1 MSRAQC
7 IVHRQKRILMVK
19 HCHEGET
26 WWCLPGGRIE
36 ADETPEQAALREL
49 SEECRV
55 QGTVIRPTSVVTFAP
70 DDQYY
75 TYLIE
80 IGAQAVSLGTD
91 PELKGNQI
99 LVDVAWVRLNELT
112 ERDKVFLWTAGL
124 LTIPEFFEEICPLP
138 DVPPY
143 PQFHQI

>member
-7 IVHRQKRILMVK
+7 IVHRQKKILMVK
-19 HCHEGET
+19 HHHEGEE

-49 SEECRV
+49 WEECRV
-55 QGTVIRPTSVVTFAP
+55 QGRVVRPTSVVTFTP

-80 IGAQAVSLGTD
+80 IGAQVVSLGID
-91 PELKGNQI
+91 PELEKNQI
-99 LVDVAWVRLNELT
+99 LVDVAWMGLNELT
-112 ERDKVFLWTAGL
+112 ERDRAFLWTAGL
-124 LTIPEFFEEICPLP
+124 LTIPEFFEEICC
-138 DVPPY
+138 
-143 PQFHQI
+143 

>member
-7 IVHRQKRILMVK
+7 IVHRQKKILMVK
-19 HCHEGET
+19 HCHEGEA

-49 SEECRV
+49 WEECRV
-55 QGTVIRPTSVVTFAP
+55 HGTVIRPTSVVTFGP
-70 DDQYY
+70 NDQYY

-80 IGAQAVSLGTD
+80 IGAQTVSLGTD

-99 LVDVAWVRLNELT
+99 LVDVAWICLDELT
-112 ERDKVFLWTAGL
+112 ERDRAFLWTAGL
-124 LTIPEFFEEICPLP
+124 LTIPEFSGEICC
-138 DVPPY
+138 
-143 PQFHQI
+143 

>member
-19 HCHEGET
+19 HRHEGEE

-36 ADETPEQAALREL
+36 ADEMPEQAALREL
-49 SEECRV
+49 WEECRV
-55 QGTVIRPTSVVTFAP
+55 QGRVIRPTSVVTFAP

-80 IGAQAVSLGTD
+80 IGTQAVSLGHD
-91 PELKGNQI
+91 PELKESQV
-99 LVDVAWVRLNELT
+99 LVDVAWICLKELT
-112 ERDKVFLWTAGL
+112 ERDRVFLWTAGL
-124 LTIPEFFEEICPLP
+124 LTIPEFSEEI
-138 DVPPY
+138 
-143 PQFHQI
+143 

>member
-7 IVHRQKRILMVK
+7 IVHRQKKILMVK
-19 HCHEGET
+19 HRHENRE

-49 SEECRV
+49 WEECRV

-70 DDQYY
+70 DDLYY

-80 IGAQAVSLGTD
+80 IGAQEVSLGND
-91 PELKGNQI
+91 PELKENPPV
-99 LVDVAWVRLNELT
+99 LVDVAWICLNELP
-112 ERDKVFLWTAGL
+112 ERDRVFLWTAGL
-124 LTIPEFFEEICPLP
+124 LTISEFSEEIWHLP
-138 DVPPY
+138 T
-143 PQFHQI
+143 

>member
-7 IVHRQKRILMVK
+7 IVHREKKILMVK
-19 HCHEGET
+19 HHHEGEE

-49 SEECRV
+49 WEECRV
-55 QGTVIRPTSVVTFAP
+55 QGRVIRSTSVVTFAP

-80 IGAQAVSLGTD
+80 IGTQAVSLGSD
-91 PELKGNQI
+91 P
-99 LVDVAWVRLNELT
+99 
-112 ERDKVFLWTAGL
+112 
-124 LTIPEFFEEICPLP
+124 
-138 DVPPY
+138 
-143 PQFHQI
+143 

>member
-19 HCHEGET
+19 HRHEGEE

-36 ADETPEQAALREL
+36 ADEMPEQAALREL
-49 SEECRV
+49 WEECRV
-55 QGTVIRPTSVVTFAP
+55 QGRVIRPTSVVTFAP

-80 IGAQAVSLGTD
+80 IGTQAVSLGRD
-91 PELKGNQI
+91 PELKESQV
-99 LVDVAWVRLNELT
+99 LVDVAWICLKELT
-112 ERDKVFLWTAGL
+112 ERDRVFLWTAGL
-124 LTIPEFFEEICPLP
+124 LTIPEFSEEI
-138 DVPPY
+138 
-143 PQFHQI
+143 

>member
-19 HCHEGET
+19 HCHEGEA

-49 SEECRV
+49 WEECRV

-91 PELKGNQI
+91 TELKGNQI
-99 LVDVAWVRLNELT
+99 LVDIARVCLNELT

-124 LTIPEFFEEICPLP
+124 LTIPEFFEEICHLP
-138 DVPPY
+138 NMPP
-143 PQFHQI
+143 

>member
-7 IVHRQKRILMVK
+7 IVHRQKEILMVK
-19 HCHEGET
+19 HRHEGEE

-36 ADETPEQAALREL
+36 TDETPEQAALREL
-49 SEECRV
+49 WEECRV
-55 QGTVIRPTSVVTFAP
+55 HGTVIRPTSVVTFAP

-99 LVDVAWVRLNELT
+99 LVDIAWVCLNELT

-124 LTIPEFFEEICPLP
+124 LTIPEFFEEICHLP
-138 DVPPY
+138 QVPS
-143 PQFHQI
+143 

>member
-7 IVHRQKRILMVK
+7 IVHRRKKILMVN
-19 HCHEGET
+19 HRHEGET

-49 SEECRV
+49 WEECRV

-70 DDQYY
+70 DDLYY

-80 IGAQAVSLGTD
+80 IGTQAVSLGSD
-91 PELKGNQI
+91 PEVKGNQI
-99 LVDVAWVRLNELT
+99 LVDVAWICLNDLT
-112 ERDKVFLWTAGL
+112 ARDRVFLWTAGL
-124 LTIPEFFEEICPLP
+124 LTIPEFSQEICC
-138 DVPPY
+138 
-143 PQFHQI
+143 

>member
-7 IVHRQKRILMVK
+7 IVHRQKKILMVK
-19 HCHEGET
+19 HCHEGEA

-49 SEECRV
+49 WEECRV

-70 DDQYY
+70 NDQYY

-80 IGAQAVSLGTD
+80 IGAQTVSLGTD

-99 LVDVAWVRLNELT
+99 LVDVAWICLNELT
-112 ERDKVFLWTAGL
+112 ERDRVFLWTAGL
-124 LTIPEFFEEICPLP
+124 LTIPEFSGEICC
-138 DVPPY
+138 
-143 PQFHQI
+143 